1 LPRGGPTRV
10 PGPIQTAFGSVVL
23 VLNTILQEKLR
34 SGGRPDV
41 LINPPTGD
49 FGPMDFTKAAAII
62 AMSEPG
68 KDAVKRQIEAALETR
83 VAAGR

>member
-1 LPRGGPTRV
+1 M
-10 PGPIQTAFGSVVL
+10 
-23 VLNTILQEKLR
+23 
-34 SGGRPDV
+34 

-68 KDAVKRQIEAALETR
+68 KDQVKRQIEAALEAR
-83 VAAGR
+83 ECAGE